1 MRLLAFLFDVI
12 VGLLGFDMSIR
23 EDLANRNDRGRF
35 RPDSDKY
42 VTR

>member
-1 MRLLAFLFDVI
+1 MRLLALFFDLVF
-12 VGLLGFDMSIR
+12 GLVGFDISIR

-35 RPDSDKY
+35 RRDSEKY

>member
-1 MRLLAFLFDVI
+1 MTALALLVDV
-12 VGLLGFDMSIR
+12 VLGLLGFDISVR

-35 RPDSDKY
+35 KPDSEKH